1 MLEFSEVAFAARE
14 RLNSAASDDPETE
27 EMGTTSIAQHETASL
42 ARFNWLMAVTLGL
55 EASGELL
62 LAPVRTWQLVPSLLY
77 LIPFAAIA
85 WYCHWAQH
93 DRVRDVILAIAWA
106 VALTLLSG
114 PLVEIAA
121 RSRLPLADRSLA
133 RIDLIQT
140 AAVVNWFR
148 RSSLLTFLSA
158 VAYWVL
164 LPLLVAAI
172 VLPPLCSYRKAMQ
185 RFIVSGTVASLVT
198 ALIFAIWP
206 AIGPW
211 TVEGYQASQEQ
222 ELTSTALLML
232 RAHHSDHSRPPTDA
246 FVSFPSFHTILA
258 ILAAI
263 ALWDVRKARWVGLA
277 LCIAV
282 CIATVTTGWHYTVD
296 VLAGIAVA
304 LTCYRA
310 SAWLVR

>member
-1 MLEFSEVAFAARE
+1 MNGAIPLLEMIRRLEDGDDFNGATRE
-14 RLNSAASDDPETE
+14 GLTCPFQLAYDRHSWGGGVRRA
-27 EMGTTSIAQHETASL
+27 TSS
-42 ARFNWLMAVTLGL
+42 
-55 EASGELL
+55 
-62 LAPVRTWQLVPSLLY
+62 PVRTWQLVPSLLY

-93 DRVRDVILAIAWA
+93 DRLRDVILAITWA

-121 RSRLPLADRSLA
+121 RSPLPLADRSLA

-140 AAVVNWFR
+140 AAVVNWLR
-148 RSSLLTFLSA
+148 RSSRLTFLSA

-185 RFIVSGTVASLVT
+185 RFIVSGTVASLLT
-198 ALIFAIWP
+198 ASIFAIWP

-258 ILAAI
+258 ILSLSRCGTFAKRGG
-263 ALWDVRKARWVGLA
+263 WDWPCA
-277 LCIAV
+277 
-282 CIATVTTGWHYTVD
+282 
-296 VLAGIAVA
+296 
-304 LTCYRA
+304 
-310 SAWLVR
+310 